1 MVLAIRTG
9 YKVREKYSTFV
20 EYEYKGHKYEV
31 EFANDYSYCV
41 TPAHIQH
48 ADAQAR
54 IDAHIEREHKELC
67 NAYASHDV
75 NAVQDALE
83 SLWKYWNN

>member
-1 MVLAIRTG
+1 MVPAIRTG

-48 ADAQAR
+48 ADAQSK
-54 IDAHIEREHKELC
+54 IDAQIEREQKELC
-67 NAYASHDV
+67 NAYASNDV
-75 NAVQDALE
+75 DAVQNALSTLFE
-83 SLWKYWNN
+83 YWNN